1 MSVWA
6 VGQHAFALDC
16 NNPGA
21 TLSCDY
27 YRQCLEPRFKC
38 GETGYPIGYGERYCK
53 KFLSLNTPNNSSLSP
68 SGVRWRN
75 STLKCLQ
82 IELDLGV
89 SNNSFSS
96 CNELTDYAFDSHPG
110 CYTLA
115 SANICDLPISDW
127 TTITSVPNFKD
138 IASVK
143 SLKQIGIVL
152 ASCSPA
158 LVANLDRI
166 QFEKSLLVDNQNK
179 SLKLFSARELSN
191 LEQKE
196 LEIIEKLK
204 FIDELIQNE
213 K

>member
-1 MSVWA
+1 MTFIRIIIAWGILLA
-6 VGQHAFALDC
+6 GAHALALDC

-21 TLSCDY
+21 TLNCDY

-38 GETGYPIGYGERYCK
+38 GDTGYPIGYGERYCN
-53 KFLSLNTPNNSSLSP
+53 KFLSLNTPNNLILSLA
-68 SGVRWRN
+68 GVKWRN

-89 SNNSFSS
+89 ANHSFNS
-96 CNELTDYAFDSHPG
+96 CDELTNYAFDSHPG

-115 SANICDLPISDW
+115 SANICDLPIADW
-127 TTITSVPNFKD
+127 RVITSVPNFKD
-138 IASVK
+138 MTSVR
-143 SLKQIGIVL
+143 SMKQIGIVL

-158 LVANLDRI
+158 LVATLD
-166 QFEKSLLVDNQNK
+166 QMQNK
-179 SLKLFSARELSN
+179 KSMNLLSYHDLGN

-204 FIDELIQNE
+204 FIDELNQDE